1 MANTC
6 EYCNKKYTTKGNLVK
21 HQRTAKY
28 CLEIQE
34 QINGENSDKIEVRTF
49 NCEYCI
55 KKFSQKSHLL
65 RHTPL
70 CLEKY
75 KFEIQKITKN
85 SIDKDNEISKLKSEN
100 DELRDELKT
109 VAYETELRILRE
121 RDERSMSTVEEIAKQ
136 PRINTT
142 TNTQNKIIIT
152 TPLDLSKENLLSV
165 IESGFDNNYLVQG
178 QKGVARFAYEKI
190 LKDDEG
196 KLKYICTDPS
206 RQVFQYKNEDGK
218 IQKDVRATKL
228 TKALF
233 DAELKKTSHK
243 IAWDVMKDDDDEV
256 FSEFNDH
263 YQSIRS
269 MEQNNCEFSKELSC
283 LAV

>member
-1 MANTC
+1 MEFKC
-6 EYCNKKYTTKGNLVK
+6 KYCKKNFTSLGNLTK
-21 HQRTAKY
+21 HQKTTKY
-28 CLEIQE
+28 CLKIQNE
-34 QINGENSDKIEVRTF
+34 NKLINNDVTTHK
-49 NCEYCI
+49 CDYC
-55 KKFSQKSHLL
+55 KK
-65 RHTPL
+65 
-70 CLEKY
+70 
-75 KFEIQKITKN
+75 
-85 SIDKDNEISKLKSEN
+85 DISKYHLKKHTQNCVLKYQHIIDYVEKKYQNSVI
-100 DELRDELKT
+100 ELKENIAKT
-109 VAYETELRILRE
+109 NNENLKLKERTIELETEVRILRE